1 VKGKDKIHGEHQRQN
16 LMERG
21 NFRDQGTDGRIILK
35 SVLNNDVLSPER
47 QNSRRA
53 SGAESH
59 GKR

>member
-1 VKGKDKIHGEHQRQN
+1 
-16 LMERG
+16 MERG